1 MKPLE
6 GRLAVVTGASRG
18 IGLAASEALAAEGA
32 VVVRLARS
40 LTAGARGPFRDVP
53 CDLADAAAV
62 VRATTTILGEWG
74 TPEILVQNA
83 GTFTLKPLDA
93 TDPAELDASY
103 ALNVR
108 APFLVAQAFLP
119 AMRAAGRGIHVT
131 IGITCD
137 HVALP
142 ENGAYTVGKYGVRA
156 LHEVLSAE
164 YRGSGVRFSLISP
177 GATDTPLWDPLDP
190 DHRPGFPRRAEM
202 LRAEDVADAVR
213 YVATRPPHA
222 SVDWL
227 RLSPVRRPGH
237 P

>member
-1 MKPLE
+1 MSLKGKTLF
-6 GRLAVVTGASRG
+6 VTGASRG

-40 LTAGARGPFRDVP
+40 LTAGTRGPFRDLP
-53 CDLADAAAV
+53 CDLADPAAI

-74 TPEILVQNA
+74 TPEVVVQNA

-103 ALNVR
+103 ALNIR

-119 AMRAAGRGIHVT
+119 AMRAAARGVHVT
-131 IGITCD
+131 IGSTCD
-137 HVALP
+137 HLALP

-156 LHEVLSAE
+156 LHEVLAAE
-164 YRGSGVRFSLISP
+164 YRGTGVRFSLISP
-177 GATDTPLWDPLDP
+177 GATDTPIWDPLDP
-190 DHRPGFPRRAEM
+190 DHRTGFPRRAEM

-213 YVATRPPHA
+213 YVVTRPPHA
-222 SVDWL
+222 NVDWL
-227 RLSPVRRPGH
+227 RLSPVRRPGT

>member
-40 LTAGARGPFRDVP
+40 LVAGSHGAFRDLP
-53 CDLADAAAV
+53 CDLADPAAI

-74 TPEILVQNA
+74 TPEVVVQNA
-83 GTFTLKPLDA
+83 GTFALKALDA

-108 APFLVAQAFLP
+108 APFLVAQALLP
-119 AMRAAGRGIHVT
+119 AMRAAARGLHVT
-131 IGITCD
+131 IGSTCD

-156 LHEVLSAE
+156 LHEVLAAE
-164 YRGSGVRFSLISP
+164 YRGTGVRFSLISP
-177 GATDTPLWDPLDP
+177 GATDTPIWDPIDP

-202 LRAEDVADAVR
+202 LQAADVADAVR
-213 YVATRPPHA
+213 FVATRPPHA
-222 SVDWL
+222 NVDWL
-227 RLSPVRRPGH
+227 RLSPVRRPGT